1 MRAPLHHCT
10 RIRDGVELEHSS
22 GGNVRMSA
30 CFPCGWH
37 PESRGLST
45 HMRTSAKYK
54 NTTSERSDQEKMSGR
69 PAPHLHCPTKFY
81 FRMSGGRGVVL
92 SRGCGCARHL
102 GAPSRCSHEG
112 DHDGLGSF
120 DPKMYVPTLWDAFDG
135 TTRRSLRHA
144 VCCG

>member
-10 RIRDGVELEHSS
+10 RIRDGVELDHSS

-45 HMRTSAKYK
+45 HMRTSVKYK

-69 PAPHLHCPTKFY
+69 PAPHLHCPPKKD
-81 FRMSGGRGVVL
+81 FRISCRLAIVQLCMLSGTRD
-92 SRGCGCARHL
+92 SARNMACA
-102 GAPSRCSHEG
+102 
-112 DHDGLGSF
+112 D
-120 DPKMYVPTLWDAFDG
+120 
-135 TTRRSLRHA
+135 
-144 VCCG
+144 CC